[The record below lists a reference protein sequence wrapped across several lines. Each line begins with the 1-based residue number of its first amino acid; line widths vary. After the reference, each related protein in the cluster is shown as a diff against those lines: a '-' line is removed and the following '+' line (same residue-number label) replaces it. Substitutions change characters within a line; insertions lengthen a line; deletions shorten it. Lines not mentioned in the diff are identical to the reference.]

1 MRISDWSSDVC
12 SSDLFAGRL
21 LQIGRLDDV
30 GTGPRR
36 RERIHSL
43 IVEPALPDPS
53 GRGID
58 VDGHPVGQRPL
69 VEEDL
74 KYDLLADG
82 RPEGTRTDIRVK
94 RDRQDVEPEL
104 GRSEER
110 RVGKSV
116 SVRVDLGGRRIIK
129 KKNTQNKIESQYRF
143 YKDK

>member
-104 GRSEER
+104 GSAELAKRPLRDRALRKGENPAP
-110 RVGKSV
+110 RVELGLDRKST
-116 SVRVDLGGRRIIK
+116 SMK
-129 KKNTQNKIESQYRF
+129 SSH
-143 YKDK
+143 